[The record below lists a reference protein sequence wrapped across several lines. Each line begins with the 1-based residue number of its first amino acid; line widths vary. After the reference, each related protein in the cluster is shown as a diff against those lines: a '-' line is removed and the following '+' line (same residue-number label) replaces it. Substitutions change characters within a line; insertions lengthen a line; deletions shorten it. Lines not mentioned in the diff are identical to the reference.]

1 MKRFISVLLIVVMS
15 FSLSIS
21 SLGASFASSSDAD
34 KNLASSSNAI
44 HFQDSLFPFQV
55 NDNVMLMSSDDLEYG
70 TDYRYLGIYQRS
82 DGTGPNTIV
91 VLNQNSDGSFS
102 YTAPSGYVFRSF
114 RLSIL
119 RPALPSSGTYGF
131 SADISQGHIDYDI
144 SSCEYFYNLVQ
155 SNVETYYPNGSIS
168 SWSNT
173 GQSYTVSANVE
184 ITSRVAIFEIAF
196 NMAVPESVLSFGDAS
211 FSFTLYQG
219 SGSSVSPG
227 IDDNVQQDISN
238 SVDDISSGINNLNSG
253 ISDVNDSLR
262 EIVQTISLQL
272 EALWNQLYNY
282 MHVPQLANDDKNT
295 GLITDS
301 IDTMGSDVVDS
312 VDSAASDITSNADS
326 NAQAIQDNADKNTD
340 TITNGYDNSQ
350 MDSDAER
357 LNDTFTEYENVESAI
372 TDEVTSYIDDYTIPD
387 WTDFLNAPG
396 IVSAI
401 TFFGGYM
408 QQIYN
413 SMGSFSVQIT
423 VSLTLIFVLMLV
435 GYHRFKI

>member
-15 FSLSIS
+15 LSLSFS
-21 SLGASFASSSDAD
+21 SLGAVASSSDAIRV
-34 KNLASSSNAI
+34 ASSSNAVK
-44 HFQDSLFPFQV
+44 FQSSLLSDLGISLYQ
-55 NDNVMLMSSDDLEYG
+55 SSDLEYG
-70 TDYRYLGIYQRS
+70 AGKDWWYSAWY
-82 DGTGPNTIV
+82 
-91 VLNQNSDGSFS
+91 SDGSGNLSARYLEQQSDGS
-102 YTAPSGYVFRSF
+102 YSASAPGTYDFGEFR
-114 RLSIL
+114 ITINKT
-119 RPALPSSGTYGF
+119 ALPSSGSYGF
-131 SADISQGHIDYDI
+131 SLTIDQGHVDYDVAT
-144 SSCEYFYNLVQ
+144 CQVQFDMGKDNVQ
-155 SNVETYYPNGSIS
+155 SAYLRSDVDT
-168 SWSNT
+168 WSNT
-173 GQSYTVSANVE
+173 GSSYTVTANVD
-184 ITSRVAIFEIAF
+184 IPSNIYSISFIFYLSTYDH
-196 NMAVPESVLSFGDAS
+196 SVSLGPSDWA
-211 FSFTLYQG
+211 FTLYSN
-219 SGSSVSPG
+219 SGSSLAP
-227 IDDNVQQDISN
+227 DIN
-238 SVDDISSGINNLNSG
+238 NNTQDDIASGVGDIASGVGDLNSG

-350 MDSDAER
+350 MSNDADR

-387 WTDFLNAPG
+387 WTDLLDAPG
-396 IVSAI
+396 IISAI